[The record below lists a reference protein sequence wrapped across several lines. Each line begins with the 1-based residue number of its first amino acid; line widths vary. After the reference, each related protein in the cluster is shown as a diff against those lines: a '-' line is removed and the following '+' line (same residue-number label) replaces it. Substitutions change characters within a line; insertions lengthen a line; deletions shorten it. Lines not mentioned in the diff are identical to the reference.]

1 MVGSSTTS
9 LLVLGAGAVLGS
21 AIMLA
26 LISWR
31 APKGSSSRKILTIPS
46 LVKNPTYEPFLE
58 PGKTVN
64 GETETGYDTLL
75 VLPKL
80 SNNLPVEDFLH
91 DEIIKEQFTR
101 NVQFFGDAGQ
111 LKVHRAFVV
120 VVGLGGV
127 GSHAAAMLLRSGVGK
142 LRLIDFDQVSLS
154 SLNRHAVATRADV
167 GMSKAVCL
175 QSHFQR
181 IFPECQ
187 VETRNQ
193 MFDASTQDEL
203 LSGSPDYVLDCIDNI
218 DTKVALLAACVKKG
232 LKVLSATG
240 AGARV
245 DPTRIRIADLKE
257 SSNDPLSRSVRH
269 RLRREHGIL
278 GGIPVVFS
286 LEKPKVKLLPFKGPN
301 GEDALPSDYQVVPG
315 FRVRIIPV
323 MGTIPA
329 IFGQVMATYVVT
341 QIAGMPVQTEPVVNL
356 DVEHYGILHRRLIE
370 REELQFGSA
379 EAVEV
384 DREEVAYIVRELWRG
399 RSARDQDSTSV
410 GRGMWRSMNNLTLTR
425 WDRSRAPTIDNLV
438 LLTFDEAE
446 AHESTTLED
455 LAFDECEFYS
465 MVESVLARAAGDL
478 S

>member
-1 MVGSSTTS
+1 MVSSSTTS
-9 LLVLGAGAVLGS
+9 LLVLGAGALVGS
-21 AIMLA
+21 ALTLA

-31 APKGSSSRKILTIPS
+31 TSKTSNRRQLAIPS
-46 LVKNPTYEPFLE
+46 LVKNPTYEPFVDTS
-58 PGKTVN
+58 KNAN
-64 GETETGYDTLL
+64 GVIETTYDTLSS
-75 VLPKL
+75 LPKL
-80 SNNLPVEDFLH
+80 SNNLPVEDFLR
-91 DEIIKEQFTR
+91 DEIVNEQFTR

-175 QSHFQR
+175 QNHFQR

-187 VETRNQ
+187 VEARVQ
-193 MFDASTQDEL
+193 MYDASAQDEL

-240 AGARV
+240 AGARL

-269 RLRREHGIL
+269 RLRREHDIH

-286 LEKPKVKLLPFKGPN
+286 LEKPKMKLLPFKSPN
-301 GEDALPSDYQVVPG
+301 EDDARPEDYQVLPLQLE
-315 FRVRIIPV
+315 
-323 MGTIPA
+323 T
-329 IFGQVMATYVVT
+329 
-341 QIAGMPVQTEPVVNL
+341 VN
-356 DVEHYGILHRRLIE
+356 
-370 REELQFGSA
+370 
-379 EAVEV
+379 
-384 DREEVAYIVRELWRG
+384 
-399 RSARDQDSTSV
+399 
-410 GRGMWRSMNNLTLTR
+410 
-425 WDRSRAPTIDNLV
+425 
-438 LLTFDEAE
+438 
-446 AHESTTLED
+446 
-455 LAFDECEFYS
+455 
-465 MVESVLARAAGDL
+465 
-478 S
+478 